1 MTGQENVSIGLKVSM
16 LPKFSGKRSELKEFL
31 LKLDIY
37 LEVNEN
43 DFQDKV
49 RKVLFVLS
57 FLQGEAFA

>member
-1 MTGQENVSIGLKVSM
+1 MP
-16 LPKFSGKRSELKEFL
+16 PKFSGKRSELKEFL

-43 DFQDKV
+43 DFQEEA
-49 RKVLFVLS
+49 RKVLFASS